1 LETSA
6 SLEWYRLGS
15 KRPPPVPGRRI
26 LLSSAARWKA
36 LRVDLIDLTGPSRV
50 PEKTFDEH
58 VLVAHVDGPA
68 RTDIWFAGKR
78 HTGDVLPG
86 DVCIVPSQTPYVVRR
101 DRPGRIVATLLDA
114 ELLQQTADDERAGQ
128 PRDIEPRFCARD
140 PLMSEL
146 LLALTDEVLAD
157 NPGGPLYAETLG
169 AALAAQLLRRHRSG
183 QPRPRRGGLGG
194 TALLRLTEYIEAHL
208 AEPIRLEDLAAI
220 AGVSSYQLVR
230 RFKESKGQPPHQ
242 FVLRRRIERARE
254 MLRQSDKTIL
264 EVALSC
270 GFSSQSHFSSTFRML
285 TGLTPGRYRTSF

>member
-1 LETSA
+1 
-6 SLEWYRLGS
+6 
-15 KRPPPVPGRRI
+15 
-26 LLSSAARWKA
+26 
-36 LRVDLIDLTGPSRV
+36 
-50 PEKTFDEH
+50 
-58 VLVAHVDGPA
+58 VLVAHIDGPA
-68 RTDIWFAGKR
+68 RTDIWYAGKQYS
-78 HTGDVLPG
+78 GDVLPG
-86 DVCIVPSQTPYVVRR
+86 DVCIVPAQTPYVVRR

-114 ELLQQTADDERAGQ
+114 QLVQQTADDERAAR
-128 PRDIEPRFCARD
+128 PMDVEPRFCARD

-169 AALAAQLLRRHRSG
+169 AALAAQLLRKHRAA
-183 QPRPRRGGLGG
+183 PARLARGGLGV
-194 TALLRLTEYIEAHL
+194 TTLLRLTEYIEAHL
-208 AEPIRLEDLAAI
+208 GDPIRLQDLADI

-270 GFSSQSHFSSTFRML
+270 GFSSQSHFSGAFRLL
-285 TGLTPGRYRTSF
+285 TGLTPRKYRDTF